1 MSTQT
6 LNDLI
11 DYLKVN
17 PSYITLI
24 VVLLLGCTV
33 LSIVISAIAHVCDK
47 HRLSDISSILFGV
60 FAIAFAFTA
69 IFGDWQQDKHSGDYT
84 VTRKGSHLYVNSH
97 TEYLESAKL
106 EIAKQDK
113 NFVYAKYKDKI
124 YKIPQIQDK

>member
-1 MSTQT
+1 MSTQS

-47 HRLSDISSILFGV
+47 HRLSDTSSILFGI
-60 FAIAFAFTA
+60 FAIAFTFTA
-69 IFGDWQQDKHSGDYT
+69 IFADWQQNEHSGDYT
-84 VTRKGSHLYVNSH
+84 ITRKGAYLYVNSH

-106 EIAKQDK
+106 EITKQDE
-113 NFVYAKYKDKI
+113 NFVYAEYKDKT
-124 YKIPQIQDK
+124 YKIPQIRNN

>member
-1 MSTQT
+1 MSTQS

-17 PSYITLI
+17 PSHITLI

-69 IFGDWQQDKHSGDYT
+69 IFADWQQDKHSSDYT
-84 VTRKGSHLYVNSH
+84 LTRHGAYLYVNSH

-106 EIAKQDK
+106 EITKQDK
-113 NFVYAKYKDKI
+113 NFVYAKYKDKT
-124 YKIPQIQDK
+124 YKIPQIQDN

>member
-1 MSTQT
+1 MSTQS
-6 LNDLI
+6 LNNLI

-17 PSYITLI
+17 PSHITLI
-24 VVLLLGCTV
+24 VASLLGCTV

-69 IFGDWQQDKHSGDYT
+69 IFADSQQDKHSSDYTLARHGDY
-84 VTRKGSHLYVNSH
+84 LYVNSH

-106 EIAKQDK
+106 KITKQD
-113 NFVYAKYKDKI
+113 NNYVYAKYKDKT
-124 YKIPQIQDK
+124 YKIPQIKDN